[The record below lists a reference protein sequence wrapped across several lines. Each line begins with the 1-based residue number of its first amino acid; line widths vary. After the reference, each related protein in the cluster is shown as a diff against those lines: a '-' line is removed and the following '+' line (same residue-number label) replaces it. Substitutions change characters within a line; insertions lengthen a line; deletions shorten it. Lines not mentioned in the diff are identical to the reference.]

1 MVCYIITRKRGI
13 DEMAI
18 GGKRKTKRQT
28 RFKQQRV
35 ATMTRRIIGE
45 RSKRRTQFA
54 TGSRFRQFLKNYDNA
69 IERGELRPIKE
80 IEELREKWQPF
91 MNKDGT
97 PSRVKLKS
105 KKRREEWNA
114 DMKAFNKKYRR
125 WGKKAVQDI
134 GEKQREKRQKQAVT
148 FSENQK
154 ENLYK
159 ELEEKG
165 EDTSAIDF
173 EKIAKEES
181 DRYLKMLD
189 LFAMDSLTK
198 LREELNIGS
207 PVIQAL
213 AGMGLKDEVIDSY
226 LKDFRK
232 AYMNIPSE
240 ARDLAKQDDLDKAVI
255 ALARV
260 HGEKN
265 LTDVLATYIK
275 ADTPE
280 ERMQI
285 ALAGEFHADAVKDGR
300 TTISFNEFWEESR
313 GTTQTKWGD
322 FL

>member
-1 MVCYIITRKRGI
+1 
-13 DEMAI
+13 MAI
-18 GGKRKTKRQT
+18 GGKRRTRKQKRFQ
-28 RFKQQRV
+28 QQRV
-35 ATMTRRIIGE
+35 ASMTRRIMGGRAK
-45 RSKRRTQFA
+45 RSASLA
-54 TGSRFRQFLKNYDNA
+54 TGLRFRQFLKNYDDA
-69 IERGELRPIKE
+69 IARGELRPIKE
-80 IEELREKWQPF
+80 IEELRKKWETF

-97 PSRVKLKS
+97 PSRTKMRS
-105 KKRREEWNA
+105 KKTREQWNA

-134 GEKQREKRQKQAVT
+134 GEQQRDKRKKQSET
-148 FSENQK
+148 FSENQQEK
-154 ENLYK
+154 LYQ
-159 ELEEKG
+159 EMEERG
-165 EDTSAIDF
+165 EDPNAVDF
-173 EKIAKEES
+173 DKIAKEES
-181 DRYLKMLD
+181 ERYLKMLD

-213 AGMGLKDEVIDSY
+213 AGMGLTDSVIDSY
-226 LKDFRK
+226 LKDFRN
-232 AYMNIPSE
+232 AYKNIPNE

-265 LTDVLATYIK
+265 LTEVLENYIK

-280 ERMQI
+280 ERIQI
-285 ALAGEFHADAVKDGR
+285 ALAGEFHADAVKNGQ

-313 GTTQTKWGD
+313 GTAQTKWGD